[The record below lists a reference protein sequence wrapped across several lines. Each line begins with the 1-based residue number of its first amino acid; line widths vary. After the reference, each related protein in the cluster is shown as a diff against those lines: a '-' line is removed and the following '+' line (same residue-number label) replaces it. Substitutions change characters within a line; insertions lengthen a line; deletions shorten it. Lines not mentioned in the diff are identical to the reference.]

1 MVNVSSI
8 LTLQLT
14 IKIKTMNTRKFTH
27 YIIAKLIIF
36 HNELKATARVIHSI
50 KR

>member
-27 YIIAKLIIF
+27 YIIAKLTIL